1 MFCLTPLD
9 ASFIQGWLCEGS
21 WLFGKGWVAEL
32 SSSSKWWYCFMSN
45 FSLINMIFRGKKAFK
60 FRETVKL
67 TVANVHL
74 PKLWISFESLNF
86 IIGSKYCHLFFL
98 KWQISLTLFTV
109 KKVSAKSPRLDN
121 LSCQPFFL
129 VKKKKK
135 KNHIMWEKMCPKHV
149 KLTICLSTVAS
160 SFKPFNSSR
169 GNGNLWVQPSLVY
182 IVSGYPS
189 YIVRPCLKIN

>member
-121 LSCQPFFL
+121 LSLSAVLPS
-129 VKKKKK
+129 KKKKK
-135 KNHIMWEKMCPKHV
+135 ITLCGRKCV
-149 KLTICLSTVAS
+149 LSMLNLQFAWAQWHPPLSPLILAEAMGTCE
-160 SFKPFNSSR
+160 FNPAWST
-169 GNGNLWVQPSLVY
+169 
-182 IVSGYPS
+182 
-189 YIVRPCLKIN
+189 